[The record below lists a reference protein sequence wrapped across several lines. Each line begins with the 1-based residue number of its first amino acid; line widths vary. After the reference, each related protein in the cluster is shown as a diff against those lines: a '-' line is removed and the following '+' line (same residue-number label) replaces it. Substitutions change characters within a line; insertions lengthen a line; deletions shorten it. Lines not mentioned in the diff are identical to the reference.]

1 MKKYIVNV
9 SYTIGTNMILF
20 TKARN
25 YISLEQKMAVW
36 LKDIKDL
43 VAGYEYSEVRFKNR
57 IRILCGET
65 IIGIGAI
72 KNCKYIKNWSE

>member
-9 SYTIGTNMILF
+9 SYTTGTNMVLF

-43 VAGYEYSEVRFKNR
+43 VVGYEYSEVRFKNR
-57 IRILCGET
+57 IDILCGT
-65 IIGIGAI
+65 VIGIDAI